1 MKLINTAILSIVA
14 IALTACGGTID
25 VKKIVET
32 DLQKALQSQGM
43 KCGVEKDTVSVEI
56 SCEDSVSIISVKA
69 TAINK
74 VKPVDTTAVKDS
86 AVVAPVADTT
96 VVDTTV
102 AAPTEQPAVDSA
114 AVAPV
119 ADTAAVVKT
128 DTTAATAEAPVAP
141 AEVKVE
147 EPAKAVVDSAAV
159 STAIEKADTLKQEP
173 VKIDTATAAAEAPKA

>member
-1 MKLINTAILSIVA
+1 MKLINTVILSIVA
-14 IALTACGGTID
+14 LALTACGGSID

-43 KCGVEKDTVSVEI
+43 KCGVEKDTISVEI

-86 AVVAPVADTT
+86 AAVAPVADTA
-96 VVDTTV
+96 VVDTT
-102 AAPTEQPAVDSA
+102 AASPAEQPAVDST

-147 EPAKAVVDSAAV
+147 EPAKAVVDSTATSAVIDAAD
-159 STAIEKADTLKQEP
+159 SLKKEP
-173 VKIDTATAAAEAPKA
+173 VKVDTATTATEATKA